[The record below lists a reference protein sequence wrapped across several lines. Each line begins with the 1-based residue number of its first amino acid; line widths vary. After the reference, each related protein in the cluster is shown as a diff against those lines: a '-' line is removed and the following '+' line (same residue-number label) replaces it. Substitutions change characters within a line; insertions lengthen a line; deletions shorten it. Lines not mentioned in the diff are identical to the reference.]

1 MKEYVFQ
8 FLIGVRQ
15 FASLNL
21 GETEAQAL
29 AGLLNL
35 PWPVTAGSV
44 SDGNVTATIAV
55 QEEQIAFRDVG

>member
-1 MKEYVFQ
+1 MQVYAFT
-8 FLIGVRQ
+8 FAIGARQ
-15 FASLNL
+15 FANLNL

-35 PWPVTAGSV
+35 PWPVTSGSV

-55 QEEQIAFRDVG
+55 QEEQVVFFDVG